1 MTIYGACFV
10 TVGWVPL
17 MTVLLSKITKKGGK
31 PDTDDFNLS
40 VSGPINAFF
49 ENIKL
54 TVAFSMP
61 YAYRSPLTVIP
72 GLMVGSAAT
81 GLITALCG
89 IVNNAYLTELP
100 KYGNGETFT
109 EMFQRGEIY
118 ISFTLPL
125 RSGEWLSCRIP
136 LFFIILAG
144 AFIGGLAMLGLKEL
158 AYRGQIKR
166 GTYVGSDGDIVL
178 EFRKTAQSLWKTF
191 KAERGKLPEAYKDDA
206 EEAEAETPQNE
217 EIQKSK

>member
-1 MTIYGACFV
+1 MGLFVGFDIIGPISMAAFGVAITALAAGNAQLMTIYGACFV

-109 EMFQRGEIY
+109 EMFQRGVKY
-118 ISFTLPL
+118 TFPL
-125 RSGEWLSCRIP
+125 RCRFAPANGFPAAFRCSLSFWRVRLSAGLRCSGLRS
-136 LFFIILAG
+136 LL
-144 AFIGGLAMLGLKEL
+144 
-158 AYRGQIKR
+158 
-166 GTYVGSDGDIVL
+166 
-178 EFRKTAQSLWKTF
+178 TA
-191 KAERGKLPEAYKDDA
+191 AR
-206 EEAEAETPQNE
+206 
-217 EIQKSK
+217 